1 MAVAEKTSV
10 IVNDYGVLARQAA
23 WLVHCANKFP
33 ADIYLKSNG
42 KTGNAKSMQSVM
54 SMDLVEGDEITITA
68 DGADSEETATKIK
81 EIIDSFEDRLWWSNE

>member
-1 MAVAEKTSV
+1 MAIAEATAT

-23 WLVHCANKFP
+23 WLVYCANKFHS
-33 ADIYLKSNG
+33 DIYLKSNG
-42 KTGNAKSMQSVM
+42 KTGNAKSILSVE

-68 DGADSEETATKIK
+68 DGPDAEEAAGKVK